1 MAILFIV
8 HSFPCKFSKFLSS
21 FMYLPTTTDVETLE
35 GVETCLH
42 AQLKQE
48 FVVGFSVKHSF
59 FPNNI

>member
-1 MAILFIV
+1 
-8 HSFPCKFSKFLSS
+8 
-21 FMYLPTTTDVETLE
+21 MYLPTTTDVETLE